1 LNEEIIFVGS
11 AIAGSFLTIAIDRLV
26 KPAFSKANKNTQAS
40 YESVKTELN
49 SLEFERNL
57 VAESALKVD
66 EAFTEKRIDTFE
78 RDKLLRR
85 YTTQIEQYDEK
96 IEKYQNMLDF
106 ADLRN
111 QRDNLTDMMNRRMS
125 TIDQK
130 LKEIN
135 NRFAITY
142 GGRVNDRIEKVV
154 EKAVQEAVQDNLH
167 DPKRNADE
175 LTQFQSSTS
184 STQIMSQSL
193 VDDPSEVRKLEDLHH
208 QVMLELDRF
217 EQDEKKN
224 DMSNVSDNVD
234 DLKSPATLVQIEKKS
249 ESVPLKDGETAEEQK
264 GTTASIEGAQTD
276 ES

>member
-1 LNEEIIFVGS
+1 MNEEIIFVGS

-66 EAFTEKRIDTFE
+66 EAFTKKRIDTFE

-85 YTTQIEQYDEK
+85 YTAQIEQYDEK

-111 QRDNLTDMMNRRMS
+111 QRDNLTDMMNRRMF

-154 EKAVQEAVQDNLH
+154 EKAVQEAVQDNYH
-167 DPKRNADE
+167 DSKRNADE
-175 LTQFQSSTS
+175 ITQSQSSTS
-184 STQIMSQSL
+184 STRILSQSL
-193 VDDPSEVRKLEDLHH
+193 DDDPSEVRKLEDLHH
-208 QVMLELDRF
+208 QIMLELDRF
-217 EQDEKKN
+217 EQDEKKS
-224 DMSNVSDNVD
+224 DKSNVSDSVD
-234 DLKSPATLVQIEKKS
+234 DLKSSAALVQIEKS
-249 ESVPLKDGETAEEQK
+249 EPVPMKDEETVKEQK

>member
-26 KPAFSKANKNTQAS
+26 KPTFSKANKNTQAS
-40 YESVKTELN
+40 YESVKMELN

-85 YTTQIEQYDEK
+85 YTAQIEQYDEK

-125 TIDQK
+125 TIDQR

-154 EKAVQEAVQDNLH
+154 EKAVQEAVQDKYH
-167 DPKRNADE
+167 DSKRNADE

-184 STQIMSQSL
+184 STQILSQSL

-208 QVMLELDRF
+208 QIMVELDRF
-217 EQDEKKN
+217 EQDEKKS
-224 DMSNVSDNVD
+224 DKSNVSDSVD
-234 DLKSPATLVQIEKKS
+234 DLKSSAALVQIEKES
-249 ESVPLKDGETAEEQK
+249 EPVPMKDEETVKEQK
-264 GTTASIEGAQTD
+264 GRTASIEGAQTD

>member
-1 LNEEIIFVGS
+1 MNEEIIFVGS

-26 KPAFSKANKNTQAS
+26 KPAFSKANRNTQAS

-85 YTTQIEQYDEK
+85 YTTQIGQYDEK

-142 GGRVNDRIEKVV
+142 GGRVNDRIERVV

-167 DPKRNADE
+167 DSKRNADE

-208 QVMLELDRF
+208 QIMLELDRF

-224 DMSNVSDNVD
+224 DMSNVSDSVD
-234 DLKSPATLVQIEKKS
+234 DLKSSATLVQIEKKS
-249 ESVPLKDGETAEEQK
+249 EPVPLKDEETEKEQK
-264 GTTASIEGAQTD
+264 GTTASIEKAQTD

>member
-1 LNEEIIFVGS
+1 MNEEIIFVGS

-208 QVMLELDRF
+208 QIMLELDRF

-224 DMSNVSDNVD
+224 DMSNVSDSVD
-234 DLKSPATLVQIEKKS
+234 DLKSSATLVQIEKKS
-249 ESVPLKDGETAEEQK
+249 ESVPLKDEETAKEQK

>member
-66 EAFTEKRIDTFE
+66 KAFTEKRIDTFE

-142 GGRVNDRIEKVV
+142 GGKVGDRIEKVV
-154 EKAVQEAVQDNLH
+154 EMAVQEAVQDNLH
-167 DPKRNADE
+167 DSKHNADE

-184 STQIMSQSL
+184 STQILSQPL
-193 VDDPSEVRKLEDLHH
+193 VDDPSAVRQLEDLHH
-208 QVMLELDRF
+208 QIMLELDRF
-217 EQDEKKN
+217 EQDEKKK
-224 DMSNVSDNVD
+224 DQSNVSDSVD
-234 DLKSPATLVQIEKKS
+234 DLKSSATLVQVEKES
-249 ESVPLKDGETAEEQK
+249 EPVPLKDEKTAKEQK
-264 GTTASIEGAQTD
+264 GTTASKEGAQT

>member
-1 LNEEIIFVGS
+1 MNEEIIFVGS

-66 EAFTEKRIDTFE
+66 EAFTKKRIDTFE

-85 YTTQIEQYDEK
+85 YTAQIEQYDEK

-111 QRDNLTDMMNRRMS
+111 QRDNLTDMMNRRMF

-154 EKAVQEAVQDNLH
+154 EKAVQEAVQDNYH
-167 DPKRNADE
+167 DSKRNADE
-175 LTQFQSSTS
+175 ITQSQSSTS
-184 STQIMSQSL
+184 STRILSQSL
-193 VDDPSEVRKLEDLHH
+193 DDDPSEVRKLEDLHH
-208 QVMLELDRF
+208 QIMLELDRF
-217 EQDEKKN
+217 EQDEKKS
-224 DMSNVSDNVD
+224 DKSNVSDSVD
-234 DLKSPATLVQIEKKS
+234 DLKSSAALVQIEKS
-249 ESVPLKDGETAEEQK
+249 EPVPMKDEETVAEQK

>member
-1 LNEEIIFVGS
+1 MNEEIIFVGS

-85 YTTQIEQYDEK
+85 YTTQIAQYDEK

-208 QVMLELDRF
+208 QIMLELDRF

-224 DMSNVSDNVD
+224 DMSNVSDSVD
-234 DLKSPATLVQIEKKS
+234 DLKSSATLVQIEKKS
-249 ESVPLKDGETAEEQK
+249 EPVPLKDEETAKEPK
-264 GTTASIEGAQTD
+264 GTTASLEGAQTD

>member
-1 LNEEIIFVGS
+1 MNEEIIFVGS

-85 YTTQIEQYDEK
+85 YTTQIEQYDKK

-184 STQIMSQSL
+184 STQIMSQSV

-208 QVMLELDRF
+208 QIMLELDRF

-224 DMSNVSDNVD
+224 DMSNVSDSVD
-234 DLKSPATLVQIEKKS
+234 DLKSSATLVQIEKKS
-249 ESVPLKDGETAEEQK
+249 EPVPLKDEETEKEHK
-264 GTTASIEGAQTD
+264 GTLASIEKAQTD

>member
-85 YTTQIEQYDEK
+85 YTTQIAQYDEK

-142 GGRVNDRIEKVV
+142 GGKVGDRIEKVV
-154 EKAVQEAVQDNLH
+154 EMAVQEAVQDNLH
-167 DPKRNADE
+167 DSKHNADE

-184 STQIMSQSL
+184 STQILSQPL
-193 VDDPSEVRKLEDLHH
+193 VDDPSAVRQLEDLHH
-208 QVMLELDRF
+208 QIMLELDRF
-217 EQDEKKN
+217 EQDEKKK
-224 DMSNVSDNVD
+224 DQSNVSDSVD
-234 DLKSPATLVQIEKKS
+234 DLKSSATLVQIEKKS
-249 ESVPLKDGETAEEQK
+249 EPVPLKDEETANEQK
-264 GTTASIEGAQTD
+264 GTTASTEGAQTD

>member
-66 EAFTEKRIDTFE
+66 EAFTKKRIDTFE

-85 YTTQIEQYDEK
+85 YTAQIEQYDEK

-111 QRDNLTDMMNRRMS
+111 QRDNLTDMMNRRMF

-154 EKAVQEAVQDNLH
+154 EKAVQEAVQDNYN
-167 DPKRNADE
+167 DSKRNADE
-175 LTQFQSSTS
+175 FTQFQSSTS
-184 STQIMSQSL
+184 TTQILSQPL
-193 VDDPSEVRKLEDLHH
+193 VDDRSEVRQLEDLHH
-208 QVMLELDRF
+208 QIMLELDRF
-217 EQDEKKN
+217 EQDEKKS
-224 DMSNVSDNVD
+224 DKSNVSDSVD
-234 DLKSPATLVQIEKKS
+234 DLQSSAALVQIEKES
-249 ESVPLKDGETAEEQK
+249 EPVPMKDEETVKEQK
-264 GTTASIEGAQTD
+264 RTTASIEGVQTD

>member
-66 EAFTEKRIDTFE
+66 EAFTKKRIDTFE

-85 YTTQIEQYDEK
+85 YTAQIEQYDEK

-111 QRDNLTDMMNRRMS
+111 QRDNLTDMMNRRMF

-154 EKAVQEAVQDNLH
+154 EKAVQEAVQDNYH
-167 DPKRNADE
+167 DSKRNADE
-175 LTQFQSSTS
+175 ITQSQSSTS
-184 STQIMSQSL
+184 STRILSQSL
-193 VDDPSEVRKLEDLHH
+193 DDDPSEVRKLEDLHH
-208 QVMLELDRF
+208 QIMLELDRF
-217 EQDEKKN
+217 EQDEKKS
-224 DMSNVSDNVD
+224 DKSNVSDSVD
-234 DLKSPATLVQIEKKS
+234 DLKSSAALVQIEKES
-249 ESVPLKDGETAEEQK
+249 EPVPMKDEETVKEQK

>member
-1 LNEEIIFVGS
+1 MNEEIIFVGS

-26 KPAFSKANKNTQAS
+26 KPAFSKANKNTHAS

-66 EAFTEKRIDTFE
+66 GAFTEKRIDTFE

-96 IEKYQNMLDF
+96 IEKYQNMVDF

-142 GGRVNDRIEKVV
+142 GSRVSDRIEKVV
-154 EKAVQEAVQDNLH
+154 EEAVQEAVQDNLH
-167 DPKRNADE
+167 DSKHNADE
-175 LTQFQSSTS
+175 LTRFQSSTS
-184 STQIMSQSL
+184 STQILSQPL
-193 VDDPSEVRKLEDLHH
+193 VDDPSEVKQLEDLHH
-208 QVMLELDRF
+208 QIMLELDRF

-224 DMSNVSDNVD
+224 DESNISDSVD
-234 DLKSPATLVQIEKKS
+234 DLKSSATLVQIEKES
-249 ESVPLKDGETAEEQK
+249 EPAPLKDEETAKERK

>member
-85 YTTQIEQYDEK
+85 YTTQIAQYDEK

-208 QVMLELDRF
+208 QIMLELDRF

-224 DMSNVSDNVD
+224 DMSNVSDSVD
-234 DLKSPATLVQIEKKS
+234 DLKSSATLVQIEKKS
-249 ESVPLKDGETAEEQK
+249 EPVPLKDEETEKEQK
-264 GTTASIEGAQTD
+264 GTTASIEKAQTD

>member
-1 LNEEIIFVGS
+1 MNEEIIFVGS

-66 EAFTEKRIDTFE
+66 EAFTKKRIDTFE

-85 YTTQIEQYDEK
+85 YTAQIEQYDEK

-111 QRDNLTDMMNRRMS
+111 QRDNLTDMMNRRMF

-154 EKAVQEAVQDNLH
+154 EKAVQEAVQDNYH
-167 DPKRNADE
+167 DSKRNADE
-175 LTQFQSSTS
+175 ITQSQSSTS
-184 STQIMSQSL
+184 STRILSQSL
-193 VDDPSEVRKLEDLHH
+193 DDDPSEVRKLEDLHH
-208 QVMLELDRF
+208 QIMLELDRF
-217 EQDEKKN
+217 EQDEKKS
-224 DMSNVSDNVD
+224 DKSNVSDSVD
-234 DLKSPATLVQIEKKS
+234 DLKSSAALVQIEKES
-249 ESVPLKDGETAEEQK
+249 EPVPMKDEETVKEQK

>member
-1 LNEEIIFVGS
+1 MNEEIIFVGS

-85 YTTQIEQYDEK
+85 YTTQIAQYDEK

-208 QVMLELDRF
+208 QIMLELDRF

-224 DMSNVSDNVD
+224 DMTNVSDSVN
-234 DLKSPATLVQIEKKS
+234 DLKSSATLVQIEKKS
-249 ESVPLKDGETAEEQK
+249 EPVPLKDEETAKEQK
-264 GTTASIEGAQTD
+264 GTTASTEGAQTD

>member
-1 LNEEIIFVGS
+1 MNEEIIFVGS

-57 VAESALKVD
+57 VAELALKVD
-66 EAFTEKRIDTFE
+66 EAFTKKRIDTFE

-85 YTTQIEQYDEK
+85 YTAQIEQYDEK

-111 QRDNLTDMMNRRMS
+111 QRDNLTDMMNRRMF

-154 EKAVQEAVQDNLH
+154 EKAVQEAVQDNYH
-167 DPKRNADE
+167 DSKRNADE
-175 LTQFQSSTS
+175 ITQSQSSTS
-184 STQIMSQSL
+184 STRILSQSL
-193 VDDPSEVRKLEDLHH
+193 DDDPSEVRKLEDLHH
-208 QVMLELDRF
+208 QIMLELDRF
-217 EQDEKKN
+217 EQDEKKS
-224 DMSNVSDNVD
+224 DKSNVSDSVD
-234 DLKSPATLVQIEKKS
+234 DLKSSAALVQIEKES
-249 ESVPLKDGETAEEQK
+249 EPVPMKDEETVKEQK

>member
-1 LNEEIIFVGS
+1 MNEEIIFVGS

-49 SLEFERNL
+49 SFEFERNL

-85 YTTQIEQYDEK
+85 YTAQIEQYDEK

-142 GGRVNDRIEKVV
+142 GGGVNDRIEKVV
-154 EKAVQEAVQDNLH
+154 EKAVQEAVQDNYN
-167 DPKRNADE
+167 DSKRNADE

-184 STQIMSQSL
+184 STQILSQSL
-193 VDDPSEVRKLEDLHH
+193 DDDPSEVRKLEDLHH
-208 QVMLELDRF
+208 QIMLELDRF
-217 EQDEKKN
+217 EQDEKKS
-224 DMSNVSDNVD
+224 DKSNVSDSVD
-234 DLKSPATLVQIEKKS
+234 DLQSSAALVQIEKES
-249 ESVPLKDGETAEEQK
+249 EPVPMKDEETVKEQK
-264 GTTASIEGAQTD
+264 RTTASIEGVQTD